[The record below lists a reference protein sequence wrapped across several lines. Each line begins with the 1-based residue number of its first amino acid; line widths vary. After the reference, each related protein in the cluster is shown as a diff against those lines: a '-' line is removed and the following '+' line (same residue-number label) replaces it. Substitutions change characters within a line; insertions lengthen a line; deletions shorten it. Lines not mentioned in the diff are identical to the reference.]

1 MANTVNDVMNVIA
14 SPDYGIKNIA
24 GTTHEILAILQGTH
38 NSQNNIHAIANEV
51 KSLLQELVATSTE
64 KKPVEVGGNFAKVN
78 HKNIQNILDET
89 KGIRKAIDNLTKNL
103 AKQGGGTPAIA
114 KLSDKASERV
124 ADAMTK
130 NIEKQNKGGGISTL
144 VDAFERLKNISL
156 TDLLK
161 GNQKVIMIMEMFN
174 DAKNSLKVDEK
185 ELKSVINLI
194 NASPEMV
201 KIITKIGKKVD
212 RINKNETIK
221 KLSDVLVGETS
232 ILSIAQSLQENE
244 KVFNKAGKV
253 SKSIKELASSLNK
266 TMRKLFFAS
275 LWAKLAYKDITIIS
289 DMLEETIPLATK
301 LTKNKK
307 DIENGTKVAKQL
319 TVLAGNLLITSIFL
333 TIAIVPALLGTLGA
347 KALDLMVRCLLPVAE
362 KLSKNNKH
370 IGKSIISAIGLAAFT
385 GIMLVTTLMLALVA
399 KNGILALLGS
409 IVVLGVVTINIF
421 TFKMLTKAKK
431 QVIQGAILMAIM
443 SLSLLIF
450 GIALGKITSATKG
463 VTFKQVA
470 IIATTTILLGLA
482 VAALG
487 IPVVFPFI
495 ALGSIAMLL
504 MGIALI
510 PFGMALKKISE
521 ATKTLKMKH
530 ILLVTGAM
538 VTLAAGISAMA
549 IFLVPVLLGS
559 ITLGLMV
566 PPLFMFVKS
575 LDILS
580 KMKTIPTKQLRQALS
595 AMKYVGN
602 FFKNNKLSL
611 KAVLNAWK
619 YSAVMSPFGSA
630 VGKFERLKEMG
641 VIPMKLVYGALNAI
655 RAVGNF
661 FKNNKLSFKAI
672 LNAWKYRS
680 VLGPFSSAVDKLG
693 KLKEIG
699 VIPMKLVHGALNA
712 IRTVGN
718 FFKNNKLSFKAIWN
732 AWKYRSVLGPFYSA
746 VDKLGKLKE
755 MGVIPMKLVYG
766 ALNAI
771 SAIGNYYSKNPIPWK
786 AIKASYRYKWILRPF
801 GSAIGYLGKLKEMGT
816 IPMKLVHGAL
826 NAISAI
832 SDFYQG
838 QDLGFFDGISA
849 MISANMITGIVKSFG
864 KAVGAFKDLKE
875 LRNVPTDA
883 INSILK
889 SISGIVWYYRTVK
902 FGKHTEAKSI
912 LTEYVVNKFTE
923 MAINIQDKLG
933 NIKAVDLDAVKSI
946 VFSCRYIIDYYRY
959 TKFFVTKKKVMRMN
973 KAVMMFTDCAQY
985 LKDITFSKNNY
996 NSIKLAVKSMRKI
1009 MRFLKYG
1016 TLNPIQRIRARKNIK
1031 MLNAVASAMTTLSN
1045 INTSNIS
1052 SIGGAISDALS
1063 GVNSVD
1069 MNQVKAVTNMFNAFS
1084 KISKSEN
1091 VINKFTE
1098 SVKEFT
1104 ETCKDLMDA
1113 MGNNTNAIN
1122 NMDTSGIKK
1131 SGSIFDNIK
1140 ERVSNFIGGDSND
1153 NNTTIQTNSVRI
1165 ANVDE
1170 LAKTIADK
1178 INGALSVDVA
1188 DTQIQLLING
1198 TGGNEWTITKY

>member
-1 MANTVNDVMNVIA
+1 MLMANTVNDVMNVIA

-24 GTTHEILAILQGTH
+24 GTNQEILAILQGTH

-51 KSLLQELVATSTE
+51 KSLLQELVTVSTE

-89 KGIRKAIDNLTKNL
+89 KGIRKAIDNLTKSL

-130 NIEKQNKGGGISTL
+130 NIEKQNKGGAISAL
-144 VDAFERLKNISL
+144 ADAFSKLKNISIK
-156 TDLLK
+156 DLLI
-161 GNQKVIMIMEMFN
+161 GNQKIKSIMKMFKN
-174 DAKNSLKVDEK
+174 AKEELKVDEK
-185 ELKSVINLI
+185 DLNSIIKLI

-201 KIITKIGKKVD
+201 KIISKIGKKVD

-221 KLSDVLVGETS
+221 KLSDILVGETS
-232 ILSIAQSLQENE
+232 VLSIAQSLQENK
-244 KVFNKAGKV
+244 KVFDKAGKV
-253 SKSIKELASSLNK
+253 SKDIKNLASLLNK

-275 LWAKLAYKDITIIS
+275 LWAKVANNAVQSIEKILDK
-289 DMLEETIPLATK
+289 LIPLATK
-301 LTKNKK
+301 LSKNEKNIK
-307 DIENGTKVAKQL
+307 QGAKAARKL
-319 TVLAGNLLITSIFL
+319 TTLVGNLLITSIFL
-333 TIAIVPALLGTLGA
+333 TITAIVGIPAILGA
-347 KALDLMVRCLLPVAE
+347 MVLGVIVNKLIPVAK

-370 IGKSIISAIGLAAFT
+370 IGKSIISAIGLTAFT

-409 IVVLGVVTINIF
+409 LVVLGVVTINIF
-421 TFKMLTKAKK
+421 TFKMLSKAKK

-521 ATKTLKMKH
+521 ATKTLKMKQ

-549 IFLVPVLLGS
+549 VFLIPVILGS
-559 ITLGLMV
+559 MTLGLMV

-580 KMKTIPTKQLRQALS
+580 KMKTIPTKQLREALS

-602 FFKNNKLSL
+602 FFKKNKLSF

-641 VIPMKLVYGALNAI
+641 TIPMKLVYGALNAI

-672 LNAWKYRS
+672 
-680 VLGPFSSAVDKLG
+680 
-693 KLKEIG
+693 
-699 VIPMKLVHGALNA
+699 
-712 IRTVGN
+712 
-718 FFKNNKLSFKAIWN
+718 WN
-732 AWKYRSVLGPFYSA
+732 AKKYKWVLNPFYSA

-771 SAIGNYYSKNPIPWK
+771 SAVGNYYSKNPIPWK

-816 IPMKLVHGAL
+816 IPMKLVYGAL

-838 QDLGFFDGISA
+838 QDLGFWDGISA

-875 LRNVPTDA
+875 LRSVPTDA
-883 INSILK
+883 INSILN

-912 LTEYVVNKFTE
+912 ITEYVVGKFTTLA
-923 MAINIQDKLG
+923 MNIQDKLG
-933 NIKAVDLDAVKSI
+933 NIKAVDYDAIKSI
-946 VFSCRYIIDYYRY
+946 IFSCRRIIDYYTY
-959 TKFFVTKKKVMRMN
+959 TKFFLRRKKVLNMN
-973 KAVMMFTDCAQY
+973 DCVKLFTLSVQDLQSIEFDKTKY
-985 LKDITFSKNNY
+985 G
-996 NSIKLAVKSMRKI
+996 SIKIAVKSMKKI

-1016 TLNPIQRIRARKNIK
+1016 TLNPIQRIRARKNLS
-1031 MLNAVASAMTTLSN
+1031 MLSAVASVVSKLSS
-1045 INTSNIS
+1045 INTSNML
-1052 SIGGAISDALS
+1052 SIGDVLSNTLS
-1063 GVNSVD
+1063 GVKTVD
-1069 MNQVKAVTNMFNAFS
+1069 MGQVIAVTNMFNAFGR
-1084 KISKSEN
+1084 ISKSEN

-1113 MGNNTNAIN
+1113 MSNNTNAIN
-1122 NMDTSGIKK
+1122 NMDTSGSKK
-1131 SGSIFDNIK
+1131 SRSIFDNIK
-1140 ERVSNFIGGDSND
+1140 ERVGNFIGGDSND

>member
-24 GTTHEILAILQGTH
+24 GTTQEILAILQGTH

-51 KSLLQELVATSTE
+51 KSLLQELVTVSTE

-78 HKNIQNILDET
+78 NKNIQNILDET
-89 KGIRKAIDNLTKNL
+89 KGIRKAIDNLTKSL
-103 AKQGGGTPAIA
+103 AKQGGGTPTIA

-156 TDLLK
+156 KDLLI
-161 GNQKVIMIMEMFN
+161 GNQKVVMIMEMFN

-212 RINKNETIK
+212 RINKKEIIK
-221 KLSDVLVGETS
+221 KLSDILVGETS
-232 ILSIAQSLQENE
+232 ILSIARSLQENE

-275 LWAKLAYKDITIIS
+275 LWAKVANNAVQSIEKVLDK
-289 DMLEETIPLATK
+289 LIPLATK
-301 LTKNKK
+301 LSKNEKNIK
-307 DIENGTKVAKQL
+307 QGAKAARKL
-319 TVLAGNLLITSIFL
+319 TTLVGNLLITSIFL
-333 TIAIVPALLGTLGA
+333 TITAVVGIPAILGA
-347 KALDLMVRCLLPVAE
+347 MVLGVIVNKLIPVAK

-370 IGKSIISAIGLAAFT
+370 IGKSIISAIGLTAFT

-409 IVVLGVVTINIF
+409 LVVLGVVTINIF
-421 TFKMLTKAKK
+421 TFKMLSKAQKPI
-431 QVIQGAILMAIM
+431 IQGAILMAIM

-521 ATKTLKMKH
+521 ATKTLKMKQ

-538 VTLAAGISAMA
+538 VTLAAGISAMSV
-549 IFLVPVLLGS
+549 FLIPVILGS
-559 ITLGLMV
+559 MTLGLMV

-580 KMKTIPTKQLRQALS
+580 KMKTIPTKQLHQALN
-595 AMKYVGN
+595 AMKTVGN

-655 RAVGNF
+655 KEVGNF
-661 FKNNKLSFKAI
+661 FLNNPLKAKAI
-672 LNAWKYRS
+672 LNAWKYR
-680 VLGPFSSAVDKLG
+680 
-693 KLKEIG
+693 
-699 VIPMKLVHGALNA
+699 M
-712 IRTVGN
+712 
-718 FFKNNKLSFKAIWN
+718 
-732 AWKYRSVLGPFYSA
+732 VLGPFYGA
-746 VDKLGKLKE
+746 VNKLGKLKE

-771 SAIGNYYSKNPIPWK
+771 NAVASYYLNNPISSK

-816 IPMKLVHGAL
+816 IPMKLVYGAL

-832 SDFYQG
+832 SDFYMG

-864 KAVGAFKDLKE
+864 KAVGAFKDLKA
-875 LRNVPTDA
+875 LRSVPTDA
-883 INSILK
+883 INSILN
-889 SISGIVWYYRTVK
+889 SISNIVWYYRTVK

-912 LTEYVVNKFTE
+912 ITEYVVNKFTA

-1016 TLNPIQRIRARKNIK
+1016 TLNPIQRIRARKNLRI
-1031 MLNAVASAMTTLSN
+1031 LNDVASAMTTLSN

-1122 NMDTSGIKK
+1122 NMGTSGSKK

>member
-1 MANTVNDVMNVIA
+1 MLMANTVNDVMNVIA

-24 GTTHEILAILQGTH
+24 GTTQEILAILQGTH

-51 KSLLQELVATSTE
+51 KSLLQELVTVSTE

-78 HKNIQNILDET
+78 NKNIQNILDET
-89 KGIRKAIDNLTKNL
+89 KGIRKAIDNLTKSL
-103 AKQGGGTPAIA
+103 AKQGGGTPTIA

-156 TDLLK
+156 KDLLI
-161 GNQKVIMIMEMFN
+161 GNQKVVMIMEMFN

-212 RINKNETIK
+212 RINKKEIIK
-221 KLSDVLVGETS
+221 KLSDILVGETS
-232 ILSIAQSLQENE
+232 ILSIARSLQENE

-275 LWAKLAYKDITIIS
+275 LWAKVANNAVQSIEKVLDK
-289 DMLEETIPLATK
+289 LIPLATK
-301 LTKNKK
+301 LSKNEKNIK
-307 DIENGTKVAKQL
+307 QGAKAARKL
-319 TVLAGNLLITSIFL
+319 TTLVGNLLITSIFL
-333 TIAIVPALLGTLGA
+333 TITAVVGIPAILGA
-347 KALDLMVRCLLPVAE
+347 MVLGVIVNKLIPVAK

-370 IGKSIISAIGLAAFT
+370 IGKSIISAIGLTAFT

-409 IVVLGVVTINIF
+409 LVVLGVVTINIF
-421 TFKMLTKAKK
+421 TFKMLSKAQKPI
-431 QVIQGAILMAIM
+431 IQGAILMAIM

-450 GIALGKITSATKG
+450 GIALGKITNATKG

-521 ATKTLKMKH
+521 ATKTLKMKQ

-538 VTLAAGISAMA
+538 VTLAAGISAMSV
-549 IFLVPVLLGS
+549 FLIPVILGS
-559 ITLGLMV
+559 MTLGLMV

-580 KMKTIPTKQLRQALS
+580 KMKTIPTKQLRESLS

-602 FFKNNKLSL
+602 FFKKNKLSF

-630 VGKFERLKEMG
+630 VGKFER
-641 VIPMKLVYGALNAI
+641 
-655 RAVGNF
+655 
-661 FKNNKLSFKAI
+661 
-672 LNAWKYRS
+672 
-680 VLGPFSSAVDKLG
+680 
-693 KLKEIG
+693 
-699 VIPMKLVHGALNA
+699 
-712 IRTVGN
+712 
-718 FFKNNKLSFKAIWN
+718 
-732 AWKYRSVLGPFYSA
+732 
-746 VDKLGKLKE
+746 LKE

-816 IPMKLVHGAL
+816 IPMKLVYGAL

-838 QDLGFFDGISA
+838 QDLGFWDGISA

-883 INSILK
+883 INSILN
-889 SISGIVWYYRTVK
+889 SISNIVWYYRTVK

-912 LTEYVVNKFTE
+912 ITEYVVNKFTA

-973 KAVMMFTDCAQY
+973 KAVMMFTDCVQY

-1016 TLNPIQRIRARKNIK
+1016 TLNPIQRIRARKNLR
-1031 MLNAVASAMTTLSN
+1031 MLNDVASAMTTLSN

-1122 NMDTSGIKK
+1122 NMGTSGSKK

>member
-24 GTTHEILAILQGTH
+24 GTTQEILAILQGTH

-51 KSLLQELVATSTE
+51 KSLLQELVTVSTE

-78 HKNIQNILDET
+78 NKNIQNILDET
-89 KGIRKAIDNLTKNL
+89 KGIRKAIDNLTKSL
-103 AKQGGGTPAIA
+103 AKQGGGTPTIA

-156 TDLLK
+156 KDLLI
-161 GNQKVIMIMEMFN
+161 GNQKVVMIMEMFN

-212 RINKNETIK
+212 RINKKEIIK
-221 KLSDVLVGETS
+221 KLSDILVGETS
-232 ILSIAQSLQENE
+232 ILSIARSLQENE

-275 LWAKLAYKDITIIS
+275 LWAKVANNAVQSIEKVLDK
-289 DMLEETIPLATK
+289 LIPLATK
-301 LTKNKK
+301 LSKNEKNIK
-307 DIENGTKVAKQL
+307 QGAKAARKL
-319 TVLAGNLLITSIFL
+319 TTLVGNLLITSIFL
-333 TIAIVPALLGTLGA
+333 TITAVVGIPAILGA
-347 KALDLMVRCLLPVAE
+347 MVLGVIVNKLIPVAK

-370 IGKSIISAIGLAAFT
+370 IGKSIISAIGLTAFT

-409 IVVLGVVTINIF
+409 LVVLGVVTINIF
-421 TFKMLTKAKK
+421 TFKMLSKAQKPI
-431 QVIQGAILMAIM
+431 IQGAILMAIM

-521 ATKTLKMKH
+521 ATKTLKMKQ

-538 VTLAAGISAMA
+538 VTLAAGISAMSV
-549 IFLVPVLLGS
+549 FLIPVILGS
-559 ITLGLMV
+559 MTLGLMV

-580 KMKTIPTKQLRQALS
+580 KMKTIPTKQLHQALN
-595 AMKYVGN
+595 AMKTVGN

-655 RAVGNF
+655 KEVGNF
-661 FKNNKLSFKAI
+661 FKNNKLGFKAI
-672 LNAWKYRS
+672 TNAWKYRM
-680 VLGPFSSAVDKLG
+680 VLGPFS
-693 KLKEIG
+693 
-699 VIPMKLVHGALNA
+699 
-712 IRTVGN
+712 
-718 FFKNNKLSFKAIWN
+718 
-732 AWKYRSVLGPFYSA
+732 SA

-771 SAIGNYYSKNPIPWK
+771 KEVGNFFLNNPLKAKAILNAWKYRMVLGPFYGAVNKLGKLKEMGVIPMKLVYGALNAINAVASYYLNNPISSK

-816 IPMKLVHGAL
+816 IPMKLVYGAL

-832 SDFYQG
+832 SDFYMG

-864 KAVGAFKDLKE
+864 KAVGAFKDLKA
-875 LRNVPTDA
+875 LRSVPTDA
-883 INSILK
+883 INSILN
-889 SISGIVWYYRTVK
+889 SISNIVWYYRTVK

-912 LTEYVVNKFTE
+912 ITEYVVNKFTA

-1016 TLNPIQRIRARKNIK
+1016 TLNPIQRIRARKNLRI
-1031 MLNAVASAMTTLSN
+1031 LNDVASAMTTLSN

-1122 NMDTSGIKK
+1122 NMGTSGSKK